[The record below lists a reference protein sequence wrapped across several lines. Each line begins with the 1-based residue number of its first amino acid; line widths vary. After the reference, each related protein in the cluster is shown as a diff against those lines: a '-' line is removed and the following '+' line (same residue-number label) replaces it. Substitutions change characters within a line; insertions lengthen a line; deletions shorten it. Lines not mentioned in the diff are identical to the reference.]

1 MTNDEAK
8 ARAGYRV
15 GPDARVVLHRHA
27 SRGTYAVAVVLDEGP
42 FSADEAR
49 RVAASIREACGRWVS
64 KAEAARRL
72 GVSERQVDTL
82 RASGVLASAS
92 DETGHA
98 LIGSESLEAELRR
111 RAA

>member
-1 MTNDEAK
+1 MTNDET
-8 ARAGYRV
+8 REPAGYHV

-49 RVAASIREACGRWVS
+49 RMAEELREAFGRWVS

-72 GVSERQVDTL
+72 GVSARQVDTL
-82 RASGVLASAS
+82 RASGVLESVS

-98 LIGSESLEAELRR
+98 LIGLESLAAELLR